1 MFPLLFLATALIP
14 ACSSNS
20 DKSGSETETMQ
31 DGDGSDMHATHDSD
45 QEIKAVAVTFT
56 DVDPG
61 VSSFM
66 KSMTRDYLGVK
77 NALVAARAEEAGSA
91 ASGMLTAM
99 KNFDKSLLSADQ
111 KQVFDEAETGLR
123 EEVEKIS
130 GLDDIEKQR
139 ALFPVMSKHMY
150 EMVKA
155 FGAGMTLYHDHCP
168 MYQDGSM
175 WLSETMEIRNP
186 FYGEKMMTCGSPVE
200 MIQ

>member
-155 FGAGMTLYHDHCP
+155 
-168 MYQDGSM
+168 S
-175 WLSETMEIRNP
+175 
-186 FYGEKMMTCGSPVE
+186 
-200 MIQ
+200 